1 MTQGDFLLA
10 MGIAER
16 AGALGAGRP
25 SAEQEQIRAA
35 AERLVLPD
43 KMGELFKV
51 IALCAKHNAS
61 AMNGLPP
68 YPVTASAVATPS
80 GN

>member
-16 AGALGAGRP
+16 AGTLGSGRP
-25 SAEQEQIRAA
+25 SCEREDIRVA

-43 KMGELFKV
+43 EMGDLFKV
-51 IALCAKHNAS
+51 IALCAKRNAS

-68 YPVTASAVATPS
+68 YPAAASAVGAPS